1 MAFGVHLRLGAAALL
16 LALLAFASCNT
27 TDKPENGKNGKT
39 PKPPGPQAADQ
50 ASHYDDTPREFDQE
64 DRVYL
69 ESADYPEQVG
79 SVVIF
84 PHKKHS
90 HEIGVSCYWCHHQDL
105 EGEKPRGC
113 TKCHP
118 TKKGELGPDNA
129 PPTETAFHVR
139 CIGCHTERNQLNPN
153 LNTALKCEECHIAND
168 KVQAKVEDVK

>member
-1 MAFGVHLRLGAAALL
+1 MTSCDRLRLGAATLF
-16 LALLAFASCNT
+16 LALLAFASCTNP
-27 TDKPENGKNGKT
+27 DKPKNGT
-39 PKPPGPQAADQ
+39 NGQNPQPPGPAATDQ
-50 ASHYDDTPREFDQE
+50 HSSYDNTPREFDQE
-64 DRVYL
+64 DRIYL
-69 ESADYPEQVG
+69 ESADYPEKIG

-129 PPTETAFHVR
+129 PPTEDAFHER
-139 CIGCHTERNQLNPN
+139 CIGCHRDRNRIDPN
-153 LNTALKCEECHIAND
+153 LNVAIECTDCHINND
-168 KVQAKVEDVK
+168 KAQAKVEDAK